1 MFLLNYEVQMPP
13 LKAESSLEIIAD
25 IKSGQEQSRG
35 RRTHIL
41 LVPASMPL
49 SVFFCESKGNLGMFP
64 WWHFLYLLSG
74 LSKEYKCDPQ
84 LNWRQAP
91 QLGYSSS
98 GKTFF
103 FLYRAVP
110 VALGDSQSRG

>member
-49 SVFFCESKGNLGMFP
+49 SVFFL
-64 WWHFLYLLSG
+64 
-74 LSKEYKCDPQ
+74 
-84 LNWRQAP
+84 
-91 QLGYSSS
+91 
-98 GKTFF
+98 
-103 FLYRAVP
+103 
-110 VALGDSQSRG
+110 

>member
-49 SVFFCESKGNLGMFP
+49 SVFFVKVKEIWACSLGGTFYIC
-64 WWHFLYLLSG
+64 YL
-74 LSKEYKCDPQ
+74 
-84 LNWRQAP
+84 
-91 QLGYSSS
+91 
-98 GKTFF
+98 
-103 FLYRAVP
+103 V
-110 VALGDSQSRG
+110 